1 MEELT
6 FEGVKRDMEES
17 LGSLFDIT
25 FVVDMVLLS
34 IYFILLFILYDLVE
48 DRKLFSLLS
57 CVLFAIYML
66 AMTLVNTFLAG
77 II

>member
-57 CVLFAIYML
+57 CVLFAIYTL